1 KLNGVGDGK
10 FAPDNSVTRGEFVKM
25 ISNVLNLPKPETIP
39 EFKDV
44 NPDDWYYEAVS
55 MASEKGYVVGFNEM
69 FNPNDPISRQDIAVI
84 INRVILD
91 KNVDIMLGE
100 KKSFTDADDISDYA
114 IKAVENM
121 QAVA

>member
-1 KLNGVGDGK
+1 
-10 FAPDNSVTRGEFVKM
+10 
-25 ISNVLNLPKPETIP
+25 
-39 EFKDV
+39 
-44 NPDDWYYEAVS
+44 
-55 MASEKGYVVGFNEM
+55 EKGYVVGFNEM

-121 QAVA
+121 QAVAIINGYEDGTFKPNDNATRAESAKMMYLVQNIIK